1 MDRSCFDIAGE
12 TNIGAGRMKN
22 EDNYCILFPPG
33 FPCGLA
39 MVADGIGGHRDGE
52 LASMFCCHGMLK
64 GFMRRGRNMRGAEA
78 ACDFLVDTLRDVNAR
93 LFRRNEFER
102 RERPMGSTAMCAVFT
117 ERELVWCGAGDS
129 RLYEF
134 SPASGELRQL
144 SSDDVVPG
152 TSALFRAVGIRRRFD
167 PEDGEEPERDE
178 EELRARADAVA
189 DRLEELGLLND
200 ESYAVQVARH
210 YAAKGYGARKIRDEL
225 FRRGVPR
232 EYWDA
237 ALEGLDDP
245 TQAIEAFLEKKLRG
259 WTGDPKELKR
269 AADALARRGFS
280 WNDIS
285 AALRRYEERIGED

>member
-78 ACDFLVDTLRDVNAR
+78 ACEFLVDTLRDVNAR

-167 PEDGEEPERDE
+167 PEHEVRPLRPGTMYLICSDGLYHFVEDAEIVDALTESTTSRMAVGK
-178 EELRARADAVA
+178 LMRRA
-189 DRLEELGLLND
+189 L
-200 ESYAVQVARH
+200 
-210 YAAKGYGARKIRDEL
+210 
-225 FRRGVPR
+225 
-232 EYWDA
+232 
-237 ALEGLDDP
+237 
-245 TQAIEAFLEKKLRG
+245 LRG
-259 WTGDPKELKR
+259 AGDNITVIVAWLREPR
-269 AADALARRGFS
+269 AEAGGPQ
-280 WNDIS
+280 
-285 AALRRYEERIGED
+285 E